1 MARYSR
7 NDQAG
12 VELPKGKLDRES
24 LKQAL
29 DLFRYLRPYRGRF
42 SAALASL
49 FVSSLLSLSFPYL
62 AGSIIDAAMH
72 HPKGGDSMAG
82 ADRTALLLMGI
93 LALQASLSFFQALSF
108 ATAGQRSLVDLRRDT
123 YARLISLPM
132 TFFAQRRVGELA
144 SRLSSDLIQIEDT
157 LITIL
162 PQFLRQTTILIGGIA
177 LIAVTSLQL
186 TGIMLASL
194 PFIIVAAVV
203 FGRKTRKISREAQD
217 RLADTATIVEE
228 TLQGILNVKA
238 FSNEGYELNRY
249 HQGLRLFLT
258 TTLRGARLRAAFIAF
273 IVFALFGFIVLVL
286 WSGARLLQ
294 QGEISFGE
302 LTRFALYTTF
312 VAGAM
317 GQFAELYSQLQKAI
331 GATQRV
337 RELLRETGEVEVNL
351 GPTPTSILPRLRGDI
366 VFENVHFSYPSR
378 QGVEVLHAINL
389 AATSGQ
395 RIALVGPSG
404 AGKSTLISLL
414 LRLYDPSSGRLLID
428 GRDARDYR
436 LAELRG
442 QMSMVPQEVLLFGGS
457 IAENIAYGKPGASA
471 DEIEQAARQAN
482 AHEFIQAFPERYA
495 TLVGERGIKLS
506 GGQRQRVAIARAIL
520 KNPAILILDEATSSL
535 DSESERLIQEALE
548 TLMQGRTSFIIAHR
562 LATVR
567 HVDRIIV
574 IAGGRVVESG
584 THEELQAVADGTYRR
599 LAALQF
605 RE

>member
-12 VELPKGKLDRES
+12 IDLPKAKLDREN

-29 DLFRYLRPYRGRF
+29 ELFRYLRPYRGRF

-49 FVSSLLSLSFPYL
+49 FGSSLLSLSFPYL
-62 AGSIIDAAMH
+62 AGSILDAAVQH
-72 HPKGGDSMAG
+72 TKGGGSMAG

-93 LALQASLSFFQALSF
+93 LALQASLSFFQSLSF

-157 LITIL
+157 LIVVL

-194 PFIIVAAVV
+194 PFIIVAAVI

-249 HQGLRLFLT
+249 HVGLGSFLT
-258 TTLRGARLRAAFIAF
+258 TTLRGARLRAAFVAF
-273 IVFALFGFIVLVL
+273 IIFALFGFIVLVL

-294 QGEISFGE
+294 QGDITFGQ
-302 LTRFALYTTF
+302 LTRFGLYTTF

-317 GQFAELYSQLQKAI
+317 GQFAESYSQLQKAI
-331 GATQRV
+331 GATGRV
-337 RELLRETGEVEVNL
+337 RELLRETGEVEVLL
-351 GPTPTSILPRLRGDI
+351 GPTPPSTLPRLRGDI

-378 QGVEVLHAINL
+378 QGVEVLHAVNL
-389 AATSGQ
+389 AAASGQ

-436 LAELRG
+436 LTELRG

-457 IAENIAYGKPGASA
+457 IADNIAYGKPGAGE

-495 TLVGERGIKLS
+495 TLAGERGIKLS

-548 TLMQGRTSFIIAHR
+548 TLMRGRTSFIIAHR

-567 HVDRIIV
+567 HADRIIV

-584 THEELQAVADGTYRR
+584 THEELQAVADGTYQR

>member
-7 NDQAG
+7 SDQAG
-12 VELPKGKLDRES
+12 VELPKAKLDQES
-24 LKQAL
+24 LRQAL
-29 DLFRYLRPYRGRF
+29 ELFRYLRPYRGRF
-42 SAALASL
+42 GAAMASL
-49 FVSSLLSLSFPYL
+49 FTGSLLTLAFPYL
-62 AGSIIDAAMH
+62 AGSIVDAAVRH
-72 HPKGGDSMAG
+72 TQGGDGMAG
-82 ADRTALLLMGI
+82 VDRTALLLMGI
-93 LALQASLSFFQALSF
+93 LALQAGLTFFHSLSF
-108 ATAGQRSLVDLRRDT
+108 ATVGQRSLVDLRRDT
-123 YARLISLPM
+123 YAKLISLPM

-144 SRLSSDLIQIEDT
+144 SRLSADLIQIEDT

-162 PQFLRQTTILIGGIA
+162 PQFIRQTTMLVGGIA
-177 LIAVTSLQL
+177 LIAVTSLKL
-186 TGIMLASL
+186 TGIMLVSL
-194 PFIIVAAVV
+194 PVLTVVAVV
-203 FGRKTRKISREAQD
+203 FGRKTRKIAREAQD

-228 TLQGILNVKA
+228 TLQGIINVKA
-238 FSNEGYELNRY
+238 FANEGYELTRY
-249 HQGLRLFLT
+249 HDGLHRFLT
-258 TTLRGARLRAAFIAF
+258 STLRGARLRAAFIAF
-273 IVFALFGFIVLVL
+273 IIFALFGSIVLVL

-294 QGEISFGE
+294 QGEISFGD
-302 LTRFALYTTF
+302 LTRFILYTTF

-337 RELLRETGEVEVNL
+337 RELFREAGEVETLL
-351 GPTPTSILPRLRGDI
+351 GPTPPSMLPRLRGDV
-366 VFENVHFSYPSR
+366 VFENVHFTYPSR

-395 RIALVGPSG
+395 KIAFVGPSG

-414 LRLYDPSSGRLLID
+414 LRLYDPTAGRLLID
-428 GRDARDYR
+428 GQDARDYR
-436 LAELRG
+436 LTDLRG

-457 IAENIAYGKPGASA
+457 IAENIAYGKPGAGA
-471 DEIEQAARQAN
+471 EEIEKAARQAN
-482 AHEFIQAFPERYA
+482 AHDFIQAFPDGYA
-495 TLVGERGIKLS
+495 TLVGDRGVKLS

-548 TLMQGRTSFIIAHR
+548 TLMRGRTSFIIAHR

-567 HVDRIIV
+567 HVDRIMV
-574 IAGGRVVESG
+574 IADGRVVESG
-584 THEELQAVADGTYRR
+584 SHDELQAIEAGVYRR